1 MSSQLTTFQHHSLN
15 YHLED
20 ASIIQL
26 TISHLQ
32 SLILYFKRH
41 STSQWTIF
49 LHHSPTFFFLQ
60 QAFSTDQWIA
70 FPLTSLTHPL
80 GTTLISQ
87 WTPCHLPL
95 LISSSDSSL
104 TNLSTTSPPPSPTLV
119 FYVTLINQFTTYHPP
134 SHICFWESPSTN
146 QSLLFRPL
154 SPIYTWDPLSPNHSL
169 TSQSRSRMPLLY
181 ILFLIS
187 CLFNTFTCYLFTLFL
202 FISFYIVRPRMAEST
217 CCKNY

>member
-49 LHHSPTFFFLQ
+49 LHHSPTFFILQ

-70 FPLTSLTHPL
+70 FPLTSLTSPL

-119 FYVTLINQFTTYHPP
+119 FLCHFNQPVDYLPPSPTYLFLGEPFNQPITALPPSLTYLYLGYSFTQPLPDLPVTLTYAT
-134 SHICFWESPSTN
+134 S
-146 QSLLFRPL
+146 
-154 SPIYTWDPLSPNHSL
+154 IYTLSH
-169 TSQSRSRMPLLY
+169 LLP
-181 ILFLIS
+181 F
-187 CLFNTFTCYLFTLFL
+187 
-202 FISFYIVRPRMAEST
+202 
-217 CCKNY
+217 